1 MNDMVALDSL
11 LMLLLFVNRED
22 DEYVQSV
29 NMIHIEEIQQ
39 IDLISVLYMRKIHKV
54 ELKIY
59 QSIYMETNNVMLE

>member
-1 MNDMVALDSL
+1 MDDMVESDWL
-11 LMLLLFVNRED
+11 LTLLLLVNRED

-39 IDLISVLYMRKIHKV
+39 IDLISVLYMRKSHKV

-59 QSIYMETNNVMLE
+59 QSFYTETNNVMLE